1 MNEKTKRFSA
11 LLTLLLFS
19 LFLYVTPLPVSA
31 STSTTTLAF
40 PSTVKWMLR
49 NYNTTIGFS
58 QTVYCS
64 TFGYEGGVW
73 SNSKWFWH
81 NLRMDGDTVSYF
93 WVSSTTANITFTSF
107 FKNNKIVLTVTGQT
121 GVSTTIQ
128 MYIPTDAE
136 PDSVEGA
143 SSWSFNKNTKTLTF
157 TVVPSSTVTV
167 TIYLNPVKK
176 WFDEA
181 SRLFGQFF
189 VLFTL
194 IASIRVVKGVSDW
207 IGGRKKPKD
216 VFGESFTK
224 TIMWKIIETAL
235 VTATVVLLL
244 NVVAGMF

>member
-1 MNEKTKRFSA
+1 MNEKTKRFLA

-64 TFGYEGGVW
+64 TFGYEGGAW
-73 SNSKWFWH
+73 SNSKWFWY
-81 NLRMDGDTVSYF
+81 NLRMDGDRVSYF
-93 WVSSTTANITFTSF
+93 WVSSNKANVTFTSL
-107 FKNNKIVLTVTGQT
+107 FKNNKIVMSVTGQT
-121 GVSTTIQ
+121 GVATTIQ
-128 MYIPTDAE
+128 LYIALDTYPVK
-136 PDSVEGA
+136 VEGA
-143 SSWSFNKNTKTLTF
+143 SSWTFNEETKTLTL
-157 TVVPSSTVTV
+157 TVTPQSSVTVTV
-167 TIYLNPVKK
+167 YLSPIKK

-189 VLFTL
+189 ILFTL
-194 IASIRVVKGVSDW
+194 IASIQIVKGVSDW

-224 TIMWKIIETAL
+224 TIMWKVVETAL
-235 VTATVVLLL
+235 ATATIVLLL